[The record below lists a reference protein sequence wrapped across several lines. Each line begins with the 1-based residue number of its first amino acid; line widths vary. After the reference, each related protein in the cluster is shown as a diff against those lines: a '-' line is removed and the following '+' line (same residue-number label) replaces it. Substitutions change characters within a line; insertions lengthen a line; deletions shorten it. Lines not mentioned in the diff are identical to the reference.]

1 MHSAPQ
7 RTHAWQGA
15 SWLLGLLSLAAL
27 AGVVAHRGDL
37 ERLVRMLHDL
47 APGWL
52 VFGLGLQAGTYACV
66 ALAWDFG
73 LRQGGIHRPVRELL
87 ALALG
92 KLFVDQS
99 LPVGGVGGTAFV
111 VATLHRHEV
120 PRGACL
126 GTLVLN
132 LLGQYLAYL
141 IVAAGMV
148 GALWLAHQTR
158 AWMLGITGVFVVV
171 CLGAPLVMFLILRLG
186 HRLPPSLLR
195 LPGMATLARTLADVP
210 PGMLRK
216 RHLPA
221 IAALNLA
228 LIALDAATLWA
239 MLHALGLATPFRNA
253 LPGYLLALMVTT
265 VAPIPMGLGAFEAT
279 GVAAL
284 TSQGVP
290 IEGALAATL
299 LLRGYTTWLPML
311 PGWLVAHRA
320 LRGGGARTR

>member
-1 MHSAPQ
+1 MQSSPR
-7 RTHAWQGA
+7 RTQAWQGA
-15 SWLLGLLSLAAL
+15 SWLLGLISLAAL
-27 AGVVAHRGDL
+27 AGVVARRGDI
-37 ERLVRMLHDL
+37 ERFARLLHAL

-52 VFGLGLQAGTYACV
+52 VLGLVLQAGTYACV
-66 ALAWDFG
+66 ALAWDLG
-73 LRQGGIHRPVRELL
+73 LRQNGIHRPVRELL

-99 LPVGGVGGTAFV
+99 VPVGGVGGTAFV
-111 VATLHRHEV
+111 VATLHRHGV
-120 PRGACL
+120 PHGACL

-141 IVAAGMV
+141 VAAGGV
-148 GALWLAHQTR
+148 TGSLWLAHQAH
-158 AWMLGITGVFVVV
+158 AWMLGITGAFVLV
-171 CLGAPLVMFLILRLG
+171 CVAAPLVMVLVLRLG
-186 HRLPPSLLR
+186 RRLPRSLLR
-195 LPGMATLARTLADVP
+195 LPGMAPLARTLADVP
-210 PGMLRK
+210 AGMLRK
-216 RHLPA
+216 RRLPA

-239 MLHALGLATPFRNA
+239 MLHALGLPAPFRHA

-320 LRGGGARTR
+320 LRRMR

>member
-1 MHSAPQ
+1 MESSPQ
-7 RTHAWQGA
+7 RAHAWQGA

-37 ERLVRMLHDL
+37 QHFVGLLRDV

-52 VFGLGLQAGTYACV
+52 VFGLLLQAGTYACV
-66 ALAWDFG
+66 ALAWDRG
-73 LRQGGIHRPVRELL
+73 LRQGDIHRPVRELL

-99 LPVGGVGGTAFV
+99 VPVGGIGGTAFV
-111 VATLHRHEV
+111 VAALHRHGV
-120 PRGACL
+120 SRGACL

-132 LLGQYLAYL
+132 LMGQYLAYL
-141 IVAAGMV
+141 LAAAGV
-148 GALWLAHQTR
+148 IGSLWLAHQTR
-158 AWMLGITGVFVVV
+158 AWMIGITGVFVLVSI
-171 CLGAPLVMFLILRLG
+171 GAPVVMLLILRLG
-186 HRLPPSLLR
+186 HRLPRKVLR
-195 LPGMATLARTLADVP
+195 LPGLATLARTLADVP
-210 PGMLRK
+210 PDMLRK
-216 RHLPA
+216 RRLPSM
-221 IAALNLA
+221 AALNLI
-228 LIALDAATLWA
+228 LIALDATTLWA
-239 MLHALGLATPFRNA
+239 MLHAVGLDTPFRQA

-320 LRGGGARTR
+320 LRRTA